1 MARKGK
7 GAGVARTL
15 RGAKEQEKLSFC
27 EAAQEKEQKKA
38 GKGHMQ
44 ISPVRQVKRRG
55 PAFAFVGQAAGR
67 IEKERH
73 KRAQGA

>member
-1 MARKGK
+1 MGRAGK
-7 GAGVARTL
+7 RTGGAKLSWG
-15 RGAKEQEKLSFC
+15 GAEKEQEWQAFAG
-27 EAAQEKEQKKA
+27 AAKEQKKA